1 LTGHDAFRCNR
12 LHGALARQAVHVI
25 FTRVR
30 IRHISTLAL
39 ALATALAVTPPA
51 HADRVDDLAKVL
63 EVEKDDKARIA
74 AAVSLGRLGDERAVP
89 PLIRAL
95 GDKSP
100 VVRGVA
106 ASALGH
112 IGDARAIAPLERLL
126 SDPSDAVRARAR
138 EALQLIREKQARA
151 AGGGRAV
158 DPNDQAYVTPKER
171 PLMRGGASAAP
182 RLLVTVKSTAN
193 KTTTGGKGMS
203 GKLREYMLAALRD
216 TPDVTL
222 DEKTADGAAAFVID
236 GAITTMRKS
245 TTAKY
250 VELRCEVQFSIAN
263 KNGRILSIVTGGATM
278 QVPKGAFKPQLEQGL
293 WLQVLE
299 NAVRGA
305 HQNMVAYMARQVASN

>member
-1 LTGHDAFRCNR
+1 M
-12 LHGALARQAVHVI
+12 I

-30 IRHISTLAL
+30 IRHIATLAL
-39 ALATALAVTPPA
+39 ALATALAVSPPA
-51 HADRVDDLAKVL
+51 FADRVDDLAKVL

-74 AAVSLGRLGDERAVP
+74 AAVSLGRLGDARAVP

-95 GDKSP
+95 ADRSP

-138 EALQLIREKQARA
+138 EALQTIREKQARA

-158 DPNDQAYVTPKER
+158 AASSDQSYVAPKER
-171 PLMRGGASAAP
+171 PLMRGGASSSP
-182 RLLVTVKSTAN
+182 RLMVTVKSTAN
-193 KTTTGGKGMS
+193 KTSTGGKGMS

-222 DEKTADGAAAFVID
+222 DEKAADAAAAFVID

-245 TTAKY
+245 TTAKF
-250 VELRCEVQFSIAN
+250 VELCCEVQFSIAN

-278 QVPKGAFKPQLEQGL
+278 QVPKAAFKPQLEQGL